1 MERRLNFSVGPVMM
15 SEELLQ
21 IGREQIPY
29 FRTDDFSGLM
39 KENERIF
46 IELVN
51 SPKESRLITL
61 TASGT
66 AAMEMAVINS
76 FDSTDKVLI
85 VNGGGF
91 GQRFVDICNIY
102 NIPCE
107 DIKLDYGQKLTE
119 QILNEYDD
127 NGFTGMLINMHETST
142 GTLYDMEL
150 VSKFCKK
157 NDIFLIVDAISSF
170 LADKIS
176 MVDYAIDMLI
186 TSSQKALE
194 LPPGLSFIV
203 LNKKAVYKINS
214 KNPKTLYFDMKIYLK
229 NGERGQTPFTPAVS
243 VILQLNK
250 RLTNIKKKGVKT
262 EIEHVS
268 EMAQYFRKEIENM
281 PFDIFSQSPSN
292 AVTALEPT
300 CGISPHTFF
309 EILDRKYNI
318 WICPNG
324 GKLGEKIF
332 RVGHIGNVDKRD
344 YDRLVSALR
353 EIVEMHS

>member
-186 TSSQKALE
+186 TSSQKALA

-281 PFDIFSQSPSN
+281 PFDIFSQSPSI
-292 AVTALEPT
+292 AFTALEPT

>member
-29 FRTDDFSGLM
+29 FRTDDFSDLM

-186 TSSQKALE
+186 TSSQKALA

-229 NGERGQTPFTPAVS
+229 NGERGQTPFTPAVN

-268 EMAQYFRKEIENM
+268 EMAQYFRKKIENM

-300 CGISPHTFF
+300 CGISSHTFF